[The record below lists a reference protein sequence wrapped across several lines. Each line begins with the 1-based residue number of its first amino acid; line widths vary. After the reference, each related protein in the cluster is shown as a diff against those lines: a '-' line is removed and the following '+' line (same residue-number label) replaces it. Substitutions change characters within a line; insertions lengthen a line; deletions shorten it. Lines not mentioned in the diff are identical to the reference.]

1 MSFIRD
7 RTAAIQ
13 RTIEILDS
21 MKNRYGPKD
30 RAKKLRTLRQL
41 LRQDIRNIRSVI
53 KYHEALCFLR
63 AYPDSPDVLRL
74 AEEALAGFA
83 ARVDRLKASCRPLDL
98 KKLRDTGIAHTTTY
112 YPYPHAM
119 AKWLVESFP
128 GDVEL
133 DWEDEE
139 GLDKIRSILPF
150 VVAYPENDAL
160 DDEQISLR
168 DWVRAAKGDRR
179 GSDLE
184 WLLEALNG
192 SSLPSDGARTLYD
205 GAELLVGWELREA
218 TNSRTLAKF
227 PTQRIFYH
235 KELLSRAQVDFLRE
249 VQKPLLGLKRV
260 STATGKLL
268 IHLFRAAVS
277 LRNRELY
284 PLLYS
289 NPQDV
294 WLADLERGIRIALV
308 GVLPEARLPLESHY
322 SHLILKNGIPIGY
335 GGGSAL
341 FDSLELAGNIFESFR
356 QGESAYIFSQV
367 YRTFFHLCGAP
378 YLLVPRYQV
387 GYENEEAL
395 QSGAFWFYHKL
406 GFRPE
411 DPLVLA
417 LAQQEQEKIQA
428 DPTYRSP
435 REILRK
441 LAQSD
446 MSLTLNTESST
457 DFRILEPG
465 TLGLLVTQ
473 HITRNFHGDR
483 KAAVRAARR
492 TVIRALGISGWQ
504 RWSAPEQMALER
516 LSPIL
521 VLIPDLPRWT
531 PAEKRAL
538 VRIIKAKGGRREA
551 AYIGLLREHH
561 RLARSLRELA
571 NSATLPMSPGHS
583 PGV

>member
-1 MSFIRD
+1 MKTQTAPPADPVPTLLEQLGSLKTHFSPAD
-7 RTAAIQ
+7 REIKVAIL
-13 RTIEILDS
+13 RE
-21 MKNRYGPKD
+21 
-30 RAKKLRTLRQL
+30 LRTL
-41 LRQDIRNIRSVI
+41 DISDIPSLI
-53 KYHEALCFLR
+53 KYHEALCFMR

-74 AEEALAGFA
+74 VEEGLAGFA
-83 ARVDRLKASCRPLDL
+83 ARVDHLKASCRPADL
-98 KKLRDTGIAHTTTY
+98 KKLRDTGMVHTTTY
-112 YPYPHAM
+112 YPYPYAI
-119 AKWLVESFP
+119 AKWLVENFP

-139 GLDKIRSILPF
+139 GLDRIRSILPF
-150 VVAYPENDAL
+150 IVAYPENDAL

-179 GSDLE
+179 GSDLQL
-184 WLLEALNG
+184 LLEALDG

-235 KELLSRAQVDFLRE
+235 KDLLSRTQGDFLRE
-249 VQKPLLGLKRV
+249 VQRPLPGLKRV
-260 STATGKLL
+260 SAAIGKLL

-277 LRNRELY
+277 VRNRELY
-284 PLLYS
+284 PLLYA

-308 GVLPEARLPLESHY
+308 GVLPEGRLPLESHY

-367 YRTFFHLCGAP
+367 YRTFFHLCSAP

-411 DPLVLA
+411 DPSILA
-417 LAQQEQEKIQA
+417 LAREEQQRIQV
-428 DPTYRSP
+428 DPVYRSS
-435 REILRK
+435 REILLK
-441 LAQSD
+441 LALSD
-446 MSLTLNTESST
+446 MSLALNGMRSDLRTL
-457 DFRILEPG
+457 RPG
-465 TLGLLVTQ
+465 MLGLLVTR
-473 HITRNFHGDR
+473 HITRNFRGDR
-483 KAAVRAARR
+483 KAAILAARR
-492 TVIRALGISGWQ
+492 TVTGALGISGWQ
-504 RWSAPEQMALER
+504 RWSPPEQIALQR

-521 VLIPDLPRWT
+521 ALITDLNEWS

-538 VRIIKAKGGRREA
+538 ARIVKAKGAPRQST
-551 AYIGLLREHH
+551 YIGLARRHP
-561 RLARSLRELA
+561 RLGHSLRELA
-571 NSATLPMSPGHS
+571 TFASLPLSPGC
-583 PGV
+583 PLGK